1 MSSDPIDIY
10 GSALVAQNRA
20 STAKAVGFVLRPY
33 AAFLA
38 TRSRTPTTATVA
50 DVDAYRAHLAGP
62 TASAAGGPLARST
75 QTSHLWTLRAFHR
88 WLLRR
93 RLALIDPT
101 AGMPM
106 PCTVRRVV
114 THVELDQQEAQAFL
128 DTAAAATETATHGS
142 RAWAIAWRNLTLLAL
157 AMASGRR
164 RAGLRDLRLA
174 DLDLERAELRVEREK
189 GVAGRVLPIAR
200 WAASIT
206 SSYIRDARP
215 ILAQGRD
222 LPWLFPGERA
232 ERMGHNEARTIVA
245 DLHTATCA
253 ANPDLTNLPGKRIT
267 THSLRVTCAR
277 LLFANGCP
285 IRSVNA
291 ILLHQKLSTTAAYTP
306 IPVAELRRVL
316 LGAHPRA

>member
-1 MSSDPIDIY
+1 MEPDPIDTY
-10 GSALVAQNRA
+10 CSALVAQNRA
-20 STAKAVGFVLRPY
+20 STAKTVGFVLRPY

-38 TRSRTPTTATVA
+38 TRNVTPATATVA
-50 DVDAYRAHLAGP
+50 DMDASRAHLAGP
-62 TASAAGGPLARST
+62 VASAFAGPLARST
-75 QTSHLWTLRAFHR
+75 QIAHLSNIRTFHR

-93 RLALIDPT
+93 RLAIIDPT

-106 PCTVRRVV
+106 PRTVRRVV
-114 THVELDQQEAQAFL
+114 THIELDQQEAQAFL
-128 DTAAAATETATHGS
+128 DTAAARVEAEPHGS
-142 RAWAIAWRNLTLLAL
+142 RAWAVAWRSLALIAL

-174 DLDLERAELRVEREK
+174 DVDLERAELRVEREK

-206 SSYIRDARP
+206 AGYIREARP
-215 ILAQGRD
+215 ILARGRD
-222 LPWLFPGERA
+222 MAWLFPGERA
-232 ERMGHNEARTIVA
+232 ERMGRNEARAIVD

-253 ANPDLTNLPGKRIT
+253 ANPDLANLPGKRIT